1 MGVWLSTDP
10 KDQLFNPYG
19 YSTNP
24 IMTIDPD
31 GQYILGALIGGA
43 VGFAAGGLIGGAM
56 NDKGWSWS
64 AAFSGMMMGA
74 SLGSGIENNII
85 ASKWASGTLSANRYT
100 YSATRYLMKTNPGLI
115 DHYASKQTVVSGD

>member
-43 VGFAAGGLIGGAM
+43 M

-64 AAFSGMMMGA
+64 GAFSGMMMGA